1 MLDFIYYPI
10 SWILWAWHKA
20 FSWLFD
26 VCGLPVDSNPNVSGA
41 AWALAIVFLTVTVR
55 LILLYPMVKQIR
67 TSQKMSELQPQIKAI
82 QKKYA
87 NDRQRMSVEMS
98 KLQKE
103 NGVNMA
109 MGCLPMLVQIP
120 VFIGLFHVLRMFN
133 KMGEGS
139 GGLGYTAE
147 QTRNSGNYYFKP
159 EEVQS
164 FLDARLF
171 GAPLS
176 GYISQSKDQY
186 AAFYPV
192 GTYQPQDEHSLF
204 VAILCVTIPMLLIS
218 AVATHFNA
226 RMSIN
231 RQTAAAAANPQANV
245 MNKMMLWFFPIMILG
260 TGVMW
265 HVGLL
270 TYMLTNNIWTF
281 CQQYFL
287 YKKMDKE
294 KEEAK
299 KKLEEAHAASA
310 PRPGVKPKRDKHG
323 KAIAVEQPQVVETA
337 VAEKKPSRFAGLFK
351 KKGDGAAAADAA
363 AGAAA
368 AGSGDTD
375 AAADG
380 ASAGASADASSAAGS
395 SKGAGAKGGAKG
407 AAAKGSNSAA
417 GQGASKGAAKGAKG
431 APAADSAA
439 APGADAKA
447 QRQAAQRARQQ
458 ANKNRKGKKKKKR

>member
-1 MLDFIYYPI
+1 MLNFIYYPI
-10 SWILWAWHKA
+10 SWILWVWHKA
-20 FSWLFD
+20 FAWLLG
-26 VCGLPVDSNPNVSGA
+26 VCNLPVDTNPNASGA
-41 AWALAIVFLTVTVR
+41 AWALAIIFLTVTVR
-55 LILLYPMVKQIR
+55 LILLYPMVKQVR

-87 NDRQRMSVEMS
+87 NDRQRMSLEMS

-109 MGCLPMLVQIP
+109 MGCLPMLIQIP
-120 VFIGLFHVLRMFN
+120 VFIGLFHVLRVFN
-133 KMGEGS
+133 KMGKSS
-139 GGLGYTAE
+139 GGLGYTVA

-159 EEVQS
+159 DEVRS

-176 GYISQSKDQY
+176 GYISQPKEQY

-192 GTYQPQDEHSLF
+192 GTYHPQDEHSLF

-218 AVATHFNA
+218 AVATHMNA

-231 RQTAAAAANPQANV
+231 RQTSAAAANPQANV

-270 TYMLTNNIWTF
+270 TYMLTNNIWTG

-287 YKKMDKE
+287 FKKMDEEKREAKE
-294 KEEAK
+294 K
-299 KKLEEAHAASA
+299 LDAARAANA

-323 KAIAVEQPQVVETA
+323 KAVVVTQSDDEDTNSTA
-337 VAEKKPSRFAGLFK
+337 KATNS
-351 KKGDGAAAADAA
+351 AADDAASGAADANNA
-363 AGAAA
+363 
-368 AGSGDTD
+368 
-375 AAADG
+375 
-380 ASAGASADASSAAGS
+380 ASSAADGS
-395 SKGAGAKGGAKG
+395 GKAL
-407 AAAKGSNSAA
+407 SAA
-417 GQGASKGAAKGAKG
+417 E
-431 APAADSAA
+431 
-439 APGADAKA
+439 
-447 QRQAAQRARQQ
+447 RRRNAQRARQQ
-458 ANKNRKGKKKKKR
+458 AKNRKGKKKKKR

>member
-1 MLDFIYYPI
+1 
-10 SWILWAWHKA
+10 
-20 FSWLFD
+20 
-26 VCGLPVDSNPNVSGA
+26 
-41 AWALAIVFLTVTVR
+41 
-55 LILLYPMVKQIR
+55 
-67 TSQKMSELQPQIKAI
+67 MSELQPQIKAI

-87 NDRQRMSVEMS
+87 NDRQRMSMEMS
-98 KLQKE
+98 KLQKD

-133 KMGEGS
+133 KMGNRA
-139 GGLGYTAE
+139 GGLGYTAA
-147 QTRNSGNYYFKP
+147 QTRNAGNYFFKP
-159 EEVQS
+159 NEVQS

-176 GYISQSKDQY
+176 GYISQPKDQY
-186 AAFYPV
+186 AAFYPL
-192 GTYQPQDEHSLF
+192 GGYHPEDAHSLF

-231 RQTAAAAANPQANV
+231 RQTAAAAANPQASV

-294 KEEAK
+294 KLEAK
-299 KKLEEAHAASA
+299 EKLDEARAANA
-310 PRPGVKPKRDKHG
+310 PRPGAKPKRDKHG
-323 KAIAVEQPQVVETA
+323 KVIVVEQPKVVETA
-337 VAEKKPSRFAGLFK
+337 VVEKKPRGFSALFK
-351 KKGDGAAAADAA
+351 RKGDVAAETSAAESDSVGGPADAVVGAKASDA
-363 AGAAA
+363 AGAKSSP
-368 AGSGDTD
+368 AG
-375 AAADG
+375 
-380 ASAGASADASSAAGS
+380 
-395 SKGAGAKGGAKG
+395 
-407 AAAKGSNSAA
+407 
-417 GQGASKGAAKGAKG
+417 
-431 APAADSAA
+431 AADSAQA
-439 APGADAKA
+439 EAKA

>member
-1 MLDFIYYPI
+1 MLNFIYYPI
-10 SWILWAWHKA
+10 SWILWVWHKA
-20 FSWLFD
+20 FAWLLG
-26 VCGLPVDSNPNVSGA
+26 VCNLPVDTNPNASGA
-41 AWALAIVFLTVTVR
+41 AWALAIIFLTVTVR
-55 LILLYPMVKQIR
+55 LILLYPMVKQVR

-87 NDRQRMSVEMS
+87 NDRQRMSLEMS

-109 MGCLPMLVQIP
+109 MGCLPMLIQIP
-120 VFIGLFHVLRMFN
+120 VFIGLFHVLRVFN
-133 KMGEGS
+133 KMGKSS
-139 GGLGYTAE
+139 GGLGYTVA

-159 EEVQS
+159 DEVRS

-176 GYISQSKDQY
+176 GYISQPKEQY

-192 GTYQPQDEHSLF
+192 GTYHPQDEHSLF

-218 AVATHFNA
+218 AVATHMNA

-231 RQTAAAAANPQANV
+231 RQTSAAAAKPQANV

-270 TYMLTNNIWTF
+270 TYMLTNNIWTG

-287 YKKMDKE
+287 FKKMDEEKREAKE
-294 KEEAK
+294 K
-299 KKLEEAHAASA
+299 LDAARAANA

-323 KAIAVEQPQVVETA
+323 KAVVVTQSDDEDTNSTA
-337 VAEKKPSRFAGLFK
+337 KATNS
-351 KKGDGAAAADAA
+351 
-363 AGAAA
+363 
-368 AGSGDTD
+368 
-375 AAADG
+375 AADG
-380 ASAGASADASSAAGS
+380 AASGAADANNAA
-395 SKGAGAKGGAKG
+395 
-407 AAAKGSNSAA
+407 NSAA
-417 GQGASKGAAKGAKG
+417 DGSGKAL
-431 APAADSAA
+431 SAA
-439 APGADAKA
+439 E
-447 QRQAAQRARQQ
+447 RRRNAQRARQQ
-458 ANKNRKGKKKKKR
+458 AKNRKGKKKKKR

>member
-20 FSWLFD
+20 FSWLLGA
-26 VCGLPVDSNPNVSGA
+26 VGLPVDSSPNVSGA

-67 TSQKMSELQPQIKAI
+67 TTQKMSELQPQIKAI

-87 NDRQRMSVEMS
+87 NDRQRMSMEMS
-98 KLQKE
+98 KLQKD

-133 KMGEGS
+133 KMGNRA
-139 GGLGYTAE
+139 GGLGYTAA
-147 QTRNSGNYYFKP
+147 QTRNAGNYFFKP
-159 EEVQS
+159 YEVQS

-176 GYISQSKDQY
+176 GYISQPKDQY
-186 AAFYPV
+186 AAFYPL
-192 GTYQPQDEHSLF
+192 GGYHPEDAHSLF

-294 KEEAK
+294 KLEAK
-299 KKLEEAHAASA
+299 EKLDEARAANA
-310 PRPGVKPKRDKHG
+310 PRPGAKPKRDKHG
-323 KAIAVEQPQVVETA
+323 KVIVVEQPKVVETA
-337 VAEKKPSRFAGLFK
+337 VVEKKPRGFSALFK
-351 KKGDGAAAADAA
+351 RKGDGAAETSAAESDSVGGPADAVVGAKASDAAVKSVAGA
-363 AGAAA
+363 AGAKSSP
-368 AGSGDTD
+368 AG
-375 AAADG
+375 
-380 ASAGASADASSAAGS
+380 
-395 SKGAGAKGGAKG
+395 
-407 AAAKGSNSAA
+407 
-417 GQGASKGAAKGAKG
+417 
-431 APAADSAA
+431 AADSAQA
-439 APGADAKA
+439 EAKA

>member
-1 MLDFIYYPI
+1 MLNFIYYPI
-10 SWILWAWHKA
+10 SWILWVWHKA
-20 FSWLFD
+20 FAWLLG
-26 VCGLPVDSNPNVSGA
+26 VCNLPVDTNPNASGA
-41 AWALAIVFLTVTVR
+41 AWALAIIFLTVTVR
-55 LILLYPMVKQIR
+55 LILLYPMVKQVR

-87 NDRQRMSVEMS
+87 NDRQRMSLEMS

-109 MGCLPMLVQIP
+109 MGCLPMLIQIP
-120 VFIGLFHVLRMFN
+120 VFISLFHVLRVFN
-133 KMGEGS
+133 KMGKSS
-139 GGLGYTAE
+139 GGLGYTVA

-159 EEVQS
+159 DEVRS

-176 GYISQSKDQY
+176 GYISQPKEQY

-192 GTYQPQDEHSLF
+192 GTYHPQDEHSLF

-218 AVATHFNA
+218 AVATHMNA

-231 RQTAAAAANPQANV
+231 RQTSAAAANPQANV

-270 TYMLTNNIWTF
+270 TYMLTNNIWTG

-287 YKKMDKE
+287 FKKMDEEKREAKE
-294 KEEAK
+294 K
-299 KKLEEAHAASA
+299 LDAARAANA

-323 KAIAVEQPQVVETA
+323 KAVVVTQSDDEDTNSTA
-337 VAEKKPSRFAGLFK
+337 KATNS
-351 KKGDGAAAADAA
+351 
-363 AGAAA
+363 
-368 AGSGDTD
+368 
-375 AAADG
+375 AADG
-380 ASAGASADASSAAGS
+380 AASGAADANNAASSAADGS
-395 SKGAGAKGGAKG
+395 GKAL
-407 AAAKGSNSAA
+407 SAA
-417 GQGASKGAAKGAKG
+417 E
-431 APAADSAA
+431 
-439 APGADAKA
+439 
-447 QRQAAQRARQQ
+447 RRRNAQRARQQ
-458 ANKNRKGKKKKKR
+458 AKNRKGKKKKKR

>member
-20 FSWLFD
+20 FSWLLGA
-26 VCGLPVDSNPNVSGA
+26 VGLPVDSSPNVSGA

-67 TSQKMSELQPQIKAI
+67 TTQKMSELQPQIKAI

-87 NDRQRMSVEMS
+87 NDRQRMSMEMS
-98 KLQKE
+98 KLQKD

-133 KMGEGS
+133 KMGNRA
-139 GGLGYTAE
+139 GGLGYTAA
-147 QTRNSGNYYFKP
+147 QTRNAGNYFFKP
-159 EEVQS
+159 NEVQS

-176 GYISQSKDQY
+176 GYISQPKDQY
-186 AAFYPV
+186 AAFYPL
-192 GTYQPQDEHSLF
+192 GGYHPEDAHSLF

-231 RQTAAAAANPQANV
+231 RQTAAAAANPQASV

-294 KEEAK
+294 KLEAK
-299 KKLEEAHAASA
+299 EKLDEARAANA
-310 PRPGVKPKRDKHG
+310 PRPGAKPKRDKHG
-323 KAIAVEQPQVVETA
+323 KVIVVEQPKVVETA
-337 VAEKKPSRFAGLFK
+337 VVEKKPRGFSALFK
-351 KKGDGAAAADAA
+351 RKGDVAAETSAAESDSVGGPADAVVGAKASDA
-363 AGAAA
+363 AGAKSSP
-368 AGSGDTD
+368 AG
-375 AAADG
+375 
-380 ASAGASADASSAAGS
+380 
-395 SKGAGAKGGAKG
+395 
-407 AAAKGSNSAA
+407 
-417 GQGASKGAAKGAKG
+417 
-431 APAADSAA
+431 AADSAQA
-439 APGADAKA
+439 EAKA

>member
-1 MLDFIYYPI
+1 MLNFIYYPI
-10 SWILWAWHKA
+10 SWILWVWHKA
-20 FSWLFD
+20 FAWLLG
-26 VCGLPVDSNPNVSGA
+26 VCNLPVDTNPNASGA
-41 AWALAIVFLTVTVR
+41 AWALAIIFLTVTVR
-55 LILLYPMVKQIR
+55 LILLYPMVKQVR

-87 NDRQRMSVEMS
+87 NDRQRMSLEMS

-109 MGCLPMLVQIP
+109 MGCLPMLIQIP
-120 VFIGLFHVLRMFN
+120 VFIGLFHVLRVFN
-133 KMGEGS
+133 KMGKSS
-139 GGLGYTAE
+139 GGLGYTVA

-159 EEVQS
+159 DEVRS

-176 GYISQSKDQY
+176 GYISQPKEQY

-192 GTYQPQDEHSLF
+192 GTYHPQDEHSLF

-218 AVATHFNA
+218 AVATHMNA

-231 RQTAAAAANPQANV
+231 RQTSAAAANPQANV

-270 TYMLTNNIWTF
+270 TYMLTNNILTG

-287 YKKMDKE
+287 FKKMDEEKREAKE
-294 KEEAK
+294 K
-299 KKLEEAHAASA
+299 LDAARAANA

-323 KAIAVEQPQVVETA
+323 KAVVVTQSDDEDTNSTA
-337 VAEKKPSRFAGLFK
+337 KATNS
-351 KKGDGAAAADAA
+351 
-363 AGAAA
+363 
-368 AGSGDTD
+368 
-375 AAADG
+375 AADG
-380 ASAGASADASSAAGS
+380 AASGAADANNAA
-395 SKGAGAKGGAKG
+395 
-407 AAAKGSNSAA
+407 NSAA
-417 GQGASKGAAKGAKG
+417 DGSGKAL
-431 APAADSAA
+431 SAA
-439 APGADAKA
+439 E
-447 QRQAAQRARQQ
+447 RRRNAQRARQQ
-458 ANKNRKGKKKKKR
+458 AKNRKGKKKKKR

>member
-20 FSWLFD
+20 FSWLLGA
-26 VCGLPVDSNPNVSGA
+26 VGLPVDSSPNLSGL
-41 AWALAIVFLTVTVR
+41 AWALAIMFLTVTVR

-67 TSQKMSELQPQIKAI
+67 TTQKMSELQPQIKAI

-87 NDRQRMSVEMS
+87 NDRQRMSMEMS

-133 KMGEGS
+133 KMG
-139 GGLGYTAE
+139 GGAGGMGFTAE
-147 QTRNSGNYYFKP
+147 QTRNSGNYFFKP
-159 EEVQS
+159 NEVQS

-176 GYISQSKDQY
+176 GYISQPKDQY
-186 AAFYPV
+186 AAFYPLGV
-192 GTYQPQDEHSLF
+192 YHPEDAHSLF

-294 KEEAK
+294 KLEAK
-299 KKLEEAHAASA
+299 EKLEEARAANA

-323 KAIAVEQPQVVETA
+323 KVIVVEQPKAVETA
-337 VAEKKPSRFAGLFK
+337 VAEKKLGVFSGLFK
-351 KKGDGAAAADAA
+351 MKGDGAAATGASDFADAA
-363 AGAAA
+363 AGSVGDSDGAA
-368 AGSGDTD
+368 AGSAASDNASGAAGKGGAAK
-375 AAADG
+375 AAASS
-380 ASAGASADASSAAGS
+380 ASAGVGAKSSAAGS
-395 SKGAGAKGGAKG
+395 VESV
-407 AAAKGSNSAA
+407 
-417 GQGASKGAAKGAKG
+417 
-431 APAADSAA
+431 D
-439 APGADAKA
+439 ADAKA
-447 QRQAAQRARQQ
+447 QRQAAQRARQH